1 MTSCDRFA
9 VTPTGAVGATKG
21 ADIASDGEV
30 CGKGD
35 VITRYDVML
44 LGQWVHCSDR
54 KASDKCKVTSY
65 CTDVMLQV
73 AVAPTGAMWLHQE
86 MRTLQ

>member
-1 MTSCDRFA
+1 MWQ
-9 VTPTGAVGATKG
+9 
-21 ADIASDGEV
+21 
-30 CGKGD
+30 GD

-54 KASDKCKVTSY
+54 KACDKVTSY

-73 AVAPTGAMWLHQE
+73 AETPTGAMGAPGSADIAVTE
-86 MRTLQ
+86 KCATR

>member
-1 MTSCDRFA
+1 MWQD
-9 VTPTGAVGATKG
+9 
-21 ADIASDGEV
+21 
-30 CGKGD
+30 D

-54 KASDKCKVTSY
+54 KACDMVTSY

-73 AVAPTGAMWLHQE
+73 AMTPTGAVGATESADIAPTG
-86 MRTLQ
+86 RCVTR

>member
-1 MTSCDRFA
+1 MWQ
-9 VTPTGAVGATKG
+9 
-21 ADIASDGEV
+21 
-30 CGKGD
+30 GD

-54 KASDKCKVTSY
+54 KACDKVTSY

-73 AVAPTGAMWLHQE
+73 AVAPTGAMGAPGNADIAVTE
-86 MRTLQ
+86 KCATR